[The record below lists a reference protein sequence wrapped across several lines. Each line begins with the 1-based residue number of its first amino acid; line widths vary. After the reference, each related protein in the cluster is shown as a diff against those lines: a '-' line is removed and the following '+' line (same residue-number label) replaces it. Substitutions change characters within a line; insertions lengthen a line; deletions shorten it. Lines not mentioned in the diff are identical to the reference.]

1 MLGALSLALLAPL
14 FFLSRSFRL
23 TPSFAFMFVHKT
35 TKKKKY
41 KNKREIFSLHFS
53 HTHTHWGIWERQ
65 KDSGW
70 VRERG
75 VGKGKGRREQRSPHI
90 FVSTLC
96 YTSATPLLLFS
107 FRHVYTFPF
116 FIFSCRLIFYTIS
129 ATLPNLTCDFCK
141 SFICLHSTHMCR
153 IITIINEI

>member
-35 TKKKKY
+35 TKKRNTKTSVK
-41 KNKREIFSLHFS
+41 FSLCTF
-53 HTHTHWGIWERQ
+53 HTHTLGNMGETERQ
-65 KDSGW
+65 W
-70 VRERG
+70 VSDRERG